1 MGAIPMAHKSAESK
15 RWEAESDA
23 RTLADAEKIRT
34 NRPRAKRAVSA
45 AKRLAVDAQKSAR
58 ATAKGAGRKRR

>member
-1 MGAIPMAHKSAESK
+1 MPRKSAESK

-23 RTLADAEKIRT
+23 RTLADAEKIRL

-45 AKRLAVDAQKSAR
+45 AKRLAVDAPKSAK
-58 ATAKGAGRKRR
+58 ATVRGAGRKRK